1 MKKLISITAYIF
13 ILFTITFSIHVNAQ
27 TPTPS
32 THWQPTPGLSW
43 QIQFT
48 GSSEL
53 LKESYYDVIEIDLD
67 QTETDQIP
75 NLVEYYHQKGA
86 KVLCYISVGSYEEW
100 RDDAD
105 QFPSELI
112 GNPYDGWPGENWL
125 DIRQIN
131 QLTPIIEARFDK
143 CAQLGFDGIEADN
156 IQISDNQ
163 PGFPITPQD
172 ELSYA
177 QWIAQLAHQRNLA
190 IGQKNAPHLVPELV
204 NYFDFAVVE
213 SSFYYQ
219 ETEAYLPY
227 ITANKPVFAIEYT
240 DNWHRNTS
248 FCELSFSLQFSTILK
263 HRNLDQWVQPC
274 H

>member
-1 MKKLISITAYIF
+1 MAAY
-13 ILFTITFSIHVNAQ
+13 SR
-27 TPTPS
+27 
-32 THWQPTPGLSW
+32 LSW

-53 LKESYYDVIEIDLD
+53 LTESYYDVIEIDLD

-75 NLVEYYHQKGA
+75 NLVEYYHKKGA
-86 KVLCYISVGSYEEW
+86 KVLCYISVGSYEVW
-100 RDDAD
+100 RDDTD

-143 CAQLGFDGIEADN
+143 CARLGFDGIEADN
-156 IQISDNQ
+156 IQIADNQ
-163 PGFPITPQD
+163 PGFPITTQD
-172 ELSYA
+172 ELTYA
-177 QWIAQLAHQRNLA
+177 QWIAQLAHQRGLD

-219 ETEAYLPY
+219 ETEAYFPY

-248 FCELSFSLQFSTILK
+248 FCELSLSLQFSTILK